1 MQTKINMQNEG
12 DEILAAIITGLII
25 LLLLVTMEMIL

>member
-12 DEILAAIITGLII
+12 DEILAAIITVLII
-25 LLLLVTMEMIL
+25 FLLMVTMKMIL

>member
-1 MQTKINMQNEG
+1 MQNEG

>member
-12 DEILAAIITGLII
+12 DEIIAAIITGLII

>member
-1 MQTKINMQNEG
+1 MQIKINMQNEG
-12 DEILAAIITGLII
+12 DEIIAAIITGLII

>member
-12 DEILAAIITGLII
+12 DEIIGAIITGLII

>member
-1 MQTKINMQNEG
+1 MQNEG
-12 DEILAAIITGLII
+12 DEIIAAIITGLII

>member
-12 DEILAAIITGLII
+12 DEILAAIITVLII

>member
-1 MQTKINMQNEG
+1 MQNEG

-25 LLLLVTMEMIL
+25 LLMLVTMEMIL